1 MAKNSRSQSPSKSPS
16 AREHDQEG
24 SPSRWHETT
33 TWATTR
39 LAMSPSPSWMAPVDW
54 CSAPVVLRAVLW
66 ANGLALVLA
75 LMATQDALQAFKIFA
90 LTAAFLEPALGAW
103 LAVCCLSKYALAKLR
118 WGVQYF
124 LIIALAVAS
133 AAGAW
138 FLAHAVLPPD
148 LLRIRIE
155 WVMIIGGLAVM
166 PLFHY
171 LIIRQRAAV
180 PRAQQAHLADLE
192 QRIRPHFL
200 FNSLN
205 AVSALITIDPPKAEQ
220 ALDDLAEL
228 FRMLTRRPSGFML
241 LAEEVDL
248 AKRYLGIESLRFGE
262 RMQVN
267 WDLDKGLL
275 NEPVP
280 TLCLQPLVEN
290 AVKHGVESTPG
301 LTTIDVTAQM
311 DGGRMM
317 LRVIN
322 TSAEPMGYRKNTGTG
337 TALENLRERLRLVYD
352 IAADWEVKPEPNRF
366 QVTLWLPL

>member
-1 MAKNSRSQSPSKSPS
+1 MSNTKWS
-16 AREHDQEG
+16 
-24 SPSRWHETT
+24 ETT

-54 CSAPVVLRAVLW
+54 CSPPVVLRAVLW
-66 ANGLALVLA
+66 ANGLAFAMALVS
-75 LMATQDALQAFKIFA
+75 TQSWLGAFKAFA
-90 LTAAFLEPALGAW
+90 LTAAFLEPAMGAW
-103 LAVCCLSKYALAKLR
+103 LVLCCLLKRPLAKLR
-118 WGVQYF
+118 WGIQYG
-124 LIIALAVAS
+124 LIVLFAMGATFFAWWLAR
-133 AAGAW
+133 
-138 FLAHAVLPPD
+138 AVLPEE
-148 LLRIRIE
+148 LLTFRLSWAMLIAG
-155 WVMIIGGLAVM
+155 MAVV

-205 AVSALITIDPPKAEQ
+205 AVSALITIDPQKAEH

-241 LAEEVDL
+241 FNEEVEL
-248 AKRYLGIESLRFGE
+248 AKRYLGIESLRFGD
-262 RMQVN
+262 RMTVKWN
-267 WDLDKGLL
+267 LDEALM
-275 NEPVP
+275 NQPVP

-301 LTTIDVTAQM
+301 LTTIEVSTEM
-311 DGGRMM
+311 DGGRMR
-317 LRVIN
+317 LRVTN
-322 TSAEPMGYRKNTGTG
+322 TSVEPMGYRKNTGTG

-352 IAADWEVKPEPNRF
+352 IAADWEVKPLPNSF

>member
-1 MAKNSRSQSPSKSPS
+1 
-16 AREHDQEG
+16 
-24 SPSRWHETT
+24 
-33 TWATTR
+33 
-39 LAMSPSPSWMAPVDW
+39 MSPSPSWMAPVDW

-66 ANGLALVLA
+66 ANGLALAFTLLNA
-75 LMATQDALQAFKIFA
+75 ATWSVAFRNFA
-90 LTAAFLEPALGAW
+90 LVAAFLEPGLAAW
-103 LAVCCLSKYALAKLR
+103 LALCCALKKPMAKLR
-118 WGVQYF
+118 WGVQY
-124 LIIALAVAS
+124 IIIVFIAVMASLLGWGLAK
-133 AAGAW
+133 
-138 FLAHAVLPPD
+138 LVLTPEMMS
-148 LLRIRIE
+148 IRLE
-155 WVMIIGGLAVM
+155 WVMIIAGMGVV

-241 LAEEVDL
+241 LSEEVDL
-248 AKRYLGIESLRFGE
+248 AKRYLAIENLRFGD
-262 RMQVN
+262 RMKVV
-267 WDLDKGLL
+267 WDLDESLMSQ
-275 NEPVP
+275 PVP

-301 LTTIDVTAQM
+301 LTTIEVDAQI

-322 TSAEPMGYRKNTGTG
+322 TSVEPMGYRKNTGTG

-352 IAADWEVKPEPNRF
+352 IAADWEVKPMPNRF
-366 QVTLWLPL
+366 QVTLWLPI